1 MPIPAAAVDHYK
13 AMQQWQAEAVVI
25 SQLMWDDV
33 ARGRIVDSW
42 AELTDTLT
50 PIITEYQKRAALGG
64 ATYSALTLAQQG
76 AYVAPSELADVA
88 AFAGYASDGRPLDTL
103 LQTVAYGTLARIG
116 TRIGT
121 GVATNTA
128 LDVASRALA
137 QLVQTIIADAARQ
150 AAGVDIVTRPT
161 VGYVRMLNPPSCARC
176 AVLAGK
182 FFQWNAGFLR
192 HPGCDCVHVAATA
205 KSTEGARREGL
216 IDNQYEYFN
225 SLTPE
230 EQDATFTKAGAQA
243 IRDGADINQVVNSR
257 RGMTPNGNFTTE
269 GTTRRG
275 NASKNLKPGQRRM
288 TPELIYG
295 MNLSRA
301 ETLELLKYH
310 GYILPGG
317 QIPTGALRGQVQGF
331 GQMGAGGRRA
341 GAVRDI
347 EKARATGVRDPRNR
361 NTMTAAE
368 RRLYDAEQNYLLALS
383 GISPYTSPGFGNTPD
398 PSRQRLNTVGA
409 TTRPVT
415 QTEMAT
421 AEYEYR
427 RELAL
432 GGQRYVKKKED
443 A

>member
-25 SQLMWDDV
+25 SQLMWDDI

-50 PIITEYQKRAALGG
+50 PVITEYQKRAALGG

-76 AYVAPSELADVA
+76 SYIAPSDLADVA
-88 AFAGYASDGRPLDTL
+88 AFAGYAADGRPLDTL
-103 LQTVAYGTLARIG
+103 LQTIAYGTLARIG
-116 TRIGT
+116 T
-121 GVATNTA
+121 GVPTNAA
-128 LDVASRALA
+128 LRLGSDVLA

-150 AAGVDIVTRPT
+150 AAGVDIVTRPS

-176 AVLAGK
+176 TVLAGK
-182 FFQWNAGFLR
+182 FFEWNAGFLR
-192 HPGCDCVHVAATA
+192 HPGCDCVHVAATV
-205 KSTEGARREGL
+205 KSTEAARREGL
-216 IDNQYEYFN
+216 IGDQYAYFN
-225 SLTPE
+225 SLSRE
-230 EQDATFTKAGAQA
+230 EQDRTFTKAGAQA
-243 IRDGADINQVVNSR
+243 IRDGGDINQIVNSR

-288 TPELIYG
+288 TPELIYA
-295 MNLSRA
+295 MNLPRA

-368 RRLYDAEQNYLLALS
+368 RRRLYDAEQNYLLALS

-409 TTRPVT
+409 ATRPVT

-421 AEYEYR
+421 AEFEYR
-427 RELAL
+427 RQLAAL
-432 GGQRYVKKKED
+432 
-443 A
+443 